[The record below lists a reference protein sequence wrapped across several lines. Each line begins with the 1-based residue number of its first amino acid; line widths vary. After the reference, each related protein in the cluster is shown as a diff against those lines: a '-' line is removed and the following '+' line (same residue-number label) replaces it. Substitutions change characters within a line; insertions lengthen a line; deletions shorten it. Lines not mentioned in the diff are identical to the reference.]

1 MKILSLA
8 VKYSSKL
15 DIISLVY
22 PYLCAMKSFAC
33 KIYIARLLVGV
44 ALSIMLW
51 GCNGS
56 HSMDAVL
63 THAEQMIEY
72 APDSALQILQ
82 SIEQPQR
89 LRRKG
94 AARYA
99 LARTMAEHRC
109 HHVFTS
115 DSLIQIAVDY
125 YGIHSGLHSALT
137 YYCLGCVYSELG
149 NDEAAVD
156 AYLRAKEL
164 FPDKQNRYYGLV
176 AGNLGQL
183 YYRKNMYEKALD
195 EFSDSR
201 RIFFHLG
208 EHTYHLSLIYRE
220 GLTYLAMNNYDMAH
234 SAFSIIDSDDSEAA
248 RPLRIQA
255 LYQLANTSCEQRKFF
270 AAYYYINR
278 CLRLYSPEELFAD
291 IYAVKG
297 HVSVVREELD
307 TALYYYRK
315 GLECS
320 YEPHAYA
327 EIYDG
332 MADVFRFQN
341 VMDSVAHYQK
351 LGDLLKRD
359 INRDEENDE
368 VYTVLSQYQ
377 VEKALADRELRQR
390 RERYTRY
397 RIVGIVGCVIAS
409 LLILFVW
416 LIKRYKRS
424 YSYTIRCLGARY
436 PYLIVMSQSSP
447 TQLLLESASQ
457 TSLSYS
463 SFDDSFTD
471 VLQTCAESFKSTALY
486 EELFSIHIKEA
497 EIMQLHHYTRSE
509 ELREGMFVHF
519 EPVIRELCAHVRLS
533 DKHIIHCLCRY
544 LGIPTATI
552 AYCLHTT
559 VRSLSKDKTRLQQ
572 KLPENYAVVLLG
584 NGCRRGRPK
593 SL

>member
-1 MKILSLA
+1 
-8 VKYSSKL
+8 
-15 DIISLVY
+15 
-22 PYLCAMKSFAC
+22 MKSFTC
-33 KIYIARLLVGV
+33 RIYLVRILVGV
-44 ALSIMLW
+44 VLSVLLW
-51 GCNGS
+51 GCNDS
-56 HSMDAVL
+56 NSIKVVL
-63 THAEQMIEY
+63 AQAERMIES
-72 APDSALQILQ
+72 APDSALQVLH
-82 SIEQPQR
+82 SIKQPQQ
-89 LRRKG
+89 LRGRA

-99 LARTMAEHRC
+99 LSRTMAERRC

-125 YGIHSGLHSALT
+125 YGTHSGLHSALA

-176 AGNLGQL
+176 ASRLAIHF
-183 YYRKNMYEKALD
+183 REKNMYDKSMQEFYAARDCLKAL
-195 EFSDSR
+195 E
-201 RIFFHLG
+201 G
-208 EHTYHLSLIYRE
+208 EEINLSLIEYQIAQTLLSQHEYAQAEAILMQIAANDSTATRYCRIDALRQLAKIAFLMRDYDRSLSYIDSCMNSFTIE
-220 GLTYLAMNNYDMAH
+220 EHFVSLYSIKASDLIMVGQIDSALHYCRVGLTLPY
-234 SAFSIIDSDDSEAA
+234 
-248 RPLRIQA
+248 
-255 LYQLANTSCEQRKFF
+255 
-270 AAYYYINR
+270 
-278 CLRLYSPEELFAD
+278 
-291 IYAVKG
+291 
-297 HVSVVREELD
+297 
-307 TALYYYRK
+307 
-315 GLECS
+315 
-320 YEPHAYA
+320 
-327 EIYDG
+327 EIYSYSNIYSI
-332 MADVFRFQN
+332 MANAFRIKN
-341 VMDSVAHYQK
+341 EKDSVMRYYNLEQELNETIRHT
-351 LGDLLKRD
+351 
-359 INRDEENDE
+359 ENNNGIH
-368 VYTVLSQYQ
+368 TVLARHQ
-377 VEKALADRELRQR
+377 VEKSLADRELQQR
-390 RERYTRY
+390 REKYTRY
-397 RIVGIVGCVIAS
+397 RIVAIVGCVIAA

-416 LIKRYKRS
+416 LIKRYNRS

-436 PYLIVMSQSSP
+436 PYLPVRAQSSP
-447 TQLLLESASQ
+447 AQLLLESASQ
-457 TSLSYS
+457 TSLSCS
-463 SFDDSFTD
+463 SCDDSFTD

-572 KLPENYAVVLLG
+572 KLSENYAVVLLG

>member
-1 MKILSLA
+1 
-8 VKYSSKL
+8 
-15 DIISLVY
+15 
-22 PYLCAMKSFAC
+22 MKSFTC
-33 KIYIARLLVGV
+33 QIYIARLLVGV
-44 ALSIMLW
+44 ALSILLW

-56 HSMDAVL
+56 HSINAVL

-99 LARTMAEHRC
+99 LARTMAERRC

-115 DSLIQIAVDY
+115 DSLIQIAIDY
-125 YGIHSGLHSALT
+125 YGAHSGLQSALA

-164 FPDKQNRYYGLV
+164 FPDKQNRYYGLA

-183 YYRKNMYEKALD
+183 YYKKNMYEKALG
-195 EFSDSR
+195 EFHDGR

-208 EHTYHLSLIYRE
+208 EHTHHLSLIYSE
-220 GLTYLAMNNYDMAH
+220 GLTHLAMNNYDMAH
-234 SAFSIIDSDDSEAA
+234 SAFGFIDSDDSEAA
-248 RPLRIQA
+248 HPLRIQA
-255 LYQLANTSCEQRKFF
+255 LYQLANTSYEQRKFF

-307 TALYYYRK
+307 SALYYYRK

-327 EIYDG
+327 EIYNG

-359 INRDEENDE
+359 INRDEQNDE
-368 VYTVLSQYQ
+368 MYTVLSQFQ
-377 VEKALADRELRQR
+377 VEKALSDQEALLRQQKH
-390 RERYTRY
+390 TRY
-397 RIVGIVGCVIAS
+397 RIAGVVCCVIIG
-409 LLILFVW
+409 LLILSYCLVR
-416 LIKRYKRS
+416 RYRCRH
-424 YSYTIRCLGARY
+424 SYTIRCLNARY
-436 PYLIVMSQSSP
+436 YFLPIMVQFFRTQQLI
-447 TQLLLESASQ
+447 ESASQ
-457 TSLSYS
+457 SLPLYS
-463 SFDDSFTD
+463 SSDESFTD
-471 VLQTCAESFKSTALY
+471 VLQTCADSFKSTALY
-486 EELFSIHIKEA
+486 EELFSIQIKEA
-497 EIMQLHHYTRSE
+497 EIMQLHRYSHSE
-509 ELREGMFVHF
+509 ELREGLFTYF

-559 VRSLSKDKTRLQQ
+559 VRSLSKDKTRLKQ
-572 KLPENYAVVLLG
+572 KLPENYAVILLG
-584 NGCRRGRPK
+584 NGNRRGRPK